1 MEQLNEKEEKEEK
14 EVSPGLALGIDF
26 DNSKISGG
34 VWNSKKKLHQ

>member
-1 MEQLNEKEEKEEK
+1 MEQLNEKEEK

>member
-1 MEQLNEKEEKEEK
+1 MEQLNEKEEN

-26 DNSKISGG
+26 GNSKISGA